1 MSRWLSS
8 STRRPGLA
16 FALLGGVFAI
26 GLTAK
31 LALAQE
37 TKCYLMVC
45 TGSVCVAHQIECPK
59 PSPEKPAPPP
69 E

>member
-1 MSRWLSS
+1 MPRWLKSS
-8 STRRPGLA
+8 ARRPALA
-16 FALLGGVFAI
+16 LFGIFAI
-26 GLTAK
+26 GVTAK

-45 TGSVCVAHQIECPK
+45 TGSVCVATQIECPK

>member
-1 MSRWLSS
+1 MSPSLKSKR
-8 STRRPGLA
+8 TAFGLA
-16 FALLGGVFAI
+16 LLSVFSIGV
-26 GLTAK
+26 TAK

-45 TGSVCVAHQIECPK
+45 TGSVCVANQIECPK
-59 PSPEKPAPPP
+59 TDPKKPAPDP